1 MTTCDNDHEPISFE
15 GEFRALCPLCAMRE
29 KMAEAVEEAR
39 REEKELAEAQIHDTR
54 VYANREEGRLND
66 QIDTLREAVAEL
78 EKIIKKADL

>member
-39 REEKELAEAQIHDTR
+39 REEKELAEAVVDDCR
-54 VYANREEGRLND
+54 DNARREEDRLKD
-66 QIDTLREAVAEL
+66 QIDTLLEDIKEL
-78 EKIIKKADL
+78 EKIIKENTK

>member
-1 MTTCDNDHEPISFE
+1 MTTCDNDHEPITFE

-39 REEKELAEAQIHDTR
+39 REEKELAEAVVDDCR
-54 VYANREEGRLND
+54 DNARREEERLND
-66 QIDTLREAVAEL
+66 QIETLREAVAEL

>member
-1 MTTCDNDHEPISFE
+1 MTTCDNDHEPITFE

-39 REEKELAEAQIHDTR
+39 REEKELAEAVVDDCR
-54 VYANREEGRLND
+54 DNARREEERLND
-66 QIDTLREAVAEL
+66 QIETLREAVTEL